1 MEKIAF
7 IAGSNA
13 YSWSTILVG
22 VTMLGTAL
30 LFLGLYLHK
39 TGNAPAAFVTVPIA
53 VVLGV
58 VFSRLLHWYC
68 YEENYSGLR
77 DAMTNLSTG
86 GFGLLGA
93 FAGCLAAAILTRM
106 LELHRNLPQMLDCMC
121 LAGSAGLAVGRL
133 SAFFNSSDRG
143 QVLTTIRS
151 MPWAY
156 PVTNAV
162 SGAVEYRFATF
173 LIQSLVAAALFVGL
187 MVFSRRHR
195 KRGDLTLI
203 FLLIYC
209 ASQVVLDSTRY
220 DSMYFRWNGFV
231 SIVQVVCAVTLVV
244 VIAVFSRRL
253 VRHGGFRN
261 GYLALWAGIFVC
273 MAGAGYMEYHVQRHG
288 SQALFA
294 YGVMSGCLAV
304 VVGLTLGIRGL
315 AQKPAAHEQGGRF
328 RKNRSK

>member
-7 IAGSNA
+7 IAGSHA
-13 YSWSTILVG
+13 YSWSATLMVLT
-22 VTMLGTAL
+22 VFATAL
-30 LFLGLYLHK
+30 LFLGLYLK
-39 TGNAPAAFVTVPIA
+39 EGGALFPALTAAPIA

-58 VFSRLLHWYC
+58 FFSRLLHWYC
-68 YEENYSGLR
+68 YEETYADFFSAIT
-77 DAMTNLSTG
+77 DLSTG

-93 FAGCLAAAILTRM
+93 FAGCAAGAVVTRALA
-106 LELHRNLPQMLDCMC
+106 LHRNLPQMLDSMC

-143 QVLTTIRS
+143 QILQNLRA

-162 SGAVEYRFATF
+162 SGATEYRLATF
-173 LIQSLVAAALFVGL
+173 LLQALVAAALFAGL
-187 MVFSRRHR
+187 LAFSRKRR
-195 KRGDLTLI
+195 KQGDLTLI

-231 SIVQVVCAVTLVV
+231 SIVQVVSAVTLVA
-244 VIAVFSRRL
+244 VILVFSRNL
-253 VRHGGFRN
+253 VNARGFHRR
-261 GYLALWAGIFVC
+261 YLALWGAILACIG
-273 MAGAGYMEYHVQRHG
+273 GAGYMEYHVQRHG

-294 YGVMSGCLAV
+294 YSVMSACLAAV
-304 VVGLTLGIRGL
+304 ILLTLTIHRL
-315 AQKPAAHEQGGRF
+315 SQPQSQSAGRF
-328 RKNRSK
+328 LQN